1 MTGIGL
7 PAPKVFNNHLIIP
20 AYSLGPSFIQ
30 QTLFQVF
37 LLYDT
42 RRFLQ
47 FSYTLIEL
55 NTRWGWMVWMSGW
68 EETHLIPT
76 GGLMIQKQAWG

>member
-1 MTGIGL
+1 MEMANAVAGL
-7 PAPKVFNNHLIIP
+7 
-20 AYSLGPSFIQ
+20 YSSIVYPSFIQ

-42 RRFLQ
+42 IRFLQ

-55 NTRWGWMVWMSGW
+55 NTQWGWMVWMSGW
-68 EETHLIPT
+68 EETHLIPP
-76 GGLMIQKQAWG
+76 GGLMSQKQAWG